1 MQKLIR
7 ALGATMMILGV
18 STPASVNAFGG
29 SFFDGP
35 AFKPVGVTGGSTVC
49 AFNPYNDPGFGEA
62 EISFLSSAL
71 GNTSVGGTWWS
82 SANNTTTFNAV
93 TVTDLETDCPFSNVV
108 ILSQVGADAASY
120 TAEDLYELVW
130 SATFNGDGQSYTY
143 RVALEGV
150 TNTIVVNTRTLNT
163 APNVAPTANAGSNQS
178 VQSGTQVTLDGS
190 GSTDSDGAIVS
201 YAWTRTGGTGS
212 GANAVL
218 NDATAVS
225 PTFTDSSLTSNDTSV
240 THEFSLVVTDDDG
253 DSSVA
258 DTVTVTI
265 TPPPNAAPTVTAS
278 AVATSVTSGTQV
290 QLLGTGNDTDGT
302 VVSYAWTRTGGTG
315 SGANAVLSDATA
327 QNPTFTD
334 NSLTTGSSSV
344 THQFSVVATDD
355 DGATSNP
362 SVVTITIVAPTNTAP
377 TAVAG
382 ATPTTAAAGQSVTL
396 NSTGSNANDVGQTLT
411 YAWSQTAGT
420 AVTLSSST
428 AAAPT
433 FTAPTL
439 VPGVPPE
446 TLTFSL
452 IVNDGFENSAA
463 SLVNI
468 TVNPP
473 ANVDPTANAGPDQ
486 TVASAALVTLDGTAS
501 DPNNAGQALT
511 FAWSQTSGPSVTL
524 SSTTTAQP
532 TFTAPTL
539 AVGAADDT
547 LVFSLI
553 VNDGVSSSVA
563 DTVSITVEPPANTVP
578 TANAGPDQ
586 AVTSAA
592 SVTLDGSASDAN
604 DPGQTL
610 IYSWM
615 QLSGGAVVLSGAD
628 TVMPT
633 FTAPTLPI
641 GAADMSLT
649 FQLSVFDGFDT
660 SVADTVVITVQAPG
674 NTAPV
679 ANAGADQIVATNN
692 TVTLDGT
699 SSIPNDA
706 GQSLTYAWTQT
717 GGTSVTLSSPSAP
730 SPLFTSPN
738 LEIGDSDAV
747 LTFSLTVNDGFDTSV
762 ADTVTVTVTAPPNTP
777 PTANAGADQNVADG
791 SLVTLDGSA
800 SSANDA
806 GQVLTYTWSQTGGT
820 AVSFDTT
827 VAQPSFTAPTL
838 NIGDSDAVLTFSLTV
853 NDGFDTSVADT
864 IVVFVRAPGDM
875 TAPVITPPADITA
888 EAGPLGTA
896 SVTFAATV
904 TDNVDPVVMPVFRL
918 GSDVI
923 TSPYDFGVGANTVL
937 VNATDAAGNVATQQS
952 FVVTITAATAPDA
965 PLITTAAIN
974 ANRSLTIG
982 GTAEVDATVTV
993 TFPDNSTQ
1001 TVTAT
1006 GSIYAVTSAAD
1017 MAGGTVTVTA
1027 TDAVGN
1033 TSAAA
1038 TVDLFPDFDGPTVTI
1053 SGAPSSINDATP
1065 FMITITFSEA
1075 VTGFVQGDLSVTGA
1089 AITSFAGAGAVYTAQ
1104 ITPSGTEA
1112 VTISV
1117 AAGVAEDDFGNLND
1131 ASGVASIG
1139 LGAMTA
1145 TEEMITQVARQRTTQ
1160 LIRAQP
1166 KLNAF
1171 LLGDSLGRFNVNAT
1185 QGAGNFDLGT
1195 SPDRPVWLSAQG
1207 QWSTQDDI
1215 ESTYANLSLGSHYR
1229 ISENLLIGAMA
1240 QFDTM
1245 TSDNGPMAFDSTGW
1259 LAGPYAV
1266 ARLPDQKLVF
1276 SGAYLFGQSDNTL
1289 SPLGTYE
1296 DTFTSDRSV
1305 LTLDVAGEVAFE
1317 RFMLIPMLD
1326 LAYVS
1331 DENEAYVD
1339 GDGFDV
1345 RAMTVT
1351 TTEATLGLDVVVPI
1365 AVSKGALDLLGGFGA
1380 STSIFDDGFT
1390 QTESNQGQVT
1400 LGARYAFGAAN
1411 QLSLNMQY
1419 DGIGDDD
1426 YEAFGATAR
1435 VEFSF

>member
-1 MQKLIR
+1 M
-7 ALGATMMILGV
+7 GATILIAGA

-62 EISFLSSAL
+62 EISFLSSAP

-82 SANNTTTFNAV
+82 SSNSTITFNAV

-108 ILSQVGADAASY
+108 ILSQVGADATSY
-120 TAEDLYELVW
+120 SAEDLYELVW
-130 SATFNGDGQSYTY
+130 TATFDGDGQSYTY

-150 TNTIVVNTRTLNT
+150 TSTTVVNTRTLNV

-190 GSTDSDGAIVS
+190 GSTDSDGSITS
-201 YAWTRTGGTGS
+201 YAWARTGGTGS

-218 NDATAVS
+218 NDATAAS
-225 PTFTDSSLTSNDTSV
+225 PTFTDSSLSSNDVSV
-240 THEFSLVVTDDDG
+240 THVFSLVVTDNDG

-315 SGANAVLSDATA
+315 SGANAVLSDAA
-327 QNPTFTD
+327 GQNPTFTD

-355 DGATSNP
+355 DGAASTP

-382 ATPTTAAAGQSVTL
+382 ATPSSATAGQSVTL
-396 NSTGSNANDVGQTLT
+396 NSAGSNANDAGQTLT
-411 YAWSQTAGT
+411 YAWSQTAGA
-420 AVTLSSST
+420 AVTLSSTT

-439 VPGVPPE
+439 VPGAPPE

-452 IVNDGFENSAA
+452 IVNDGVENSAA

-468 TVNPP
+468 TINPP
-473 ANVDPTANAGPDQ
+473 ANVDPTADAGPDQ
-486 TVASAALVTLDGTAS
+486 TVASAASVTLDGTAS
-501 DPNNAGQALT
+501 DPNNAGQSLT
-511 FAWSQTSGPSVTL
+511 YAWSQTSGPSVTL
-524 SSTTTAQP
+524 SSATAAQP
-532 TFTAPTL
+532 TFTAPTV
-539 AVGAADDT
+539 AVGAADAT
-547 LVFSLI
+547 LGFNLI
-553 VNDGVSSSVA
+553 VNDGVTNSVA
-563 DTVSITVEPPANTVP
+563 DTVVVTVQAPANTAP

-586 AVTSAA
+586 AVASGA

-604 DPGQTL
+604 DAGQTL
-610 IYSWM
+610 TYSWV
-615 QLSGGAVVLSGAD
+615 QVGGSAVVLSGAD

-633 FTAPTLPI
+633 FTALTLPI
-641 GAADMSLT
+641 GAADQSLI

-660 SVADTVVITVQAPG
+660 SVVDTVEITVQAQG

-679 ANAGADQIVATNN
+679 ANAGTAQFVATNT
-692 TVTLDGT
+692 TVTLDGSG
-699 SSIPNDA
+699 SSPNDA
-706 GQSLTYAWTQT
+706 GQTLTYAWAQT
-717 GGTSVTLSSPSAP
+717 GGTTVTLSSLSAAAP
-730 SPLFTSPN
+730 TFTAPN
-738 LEIGDSDAV
+738 LGIGDSDAV

-762 ADTVTVTVTAPPNTP
+762 ADTVTVTVTAPPNTI
-777 PTANAGADQNVADG
+777 PTANAGTDQTVADG

-800 SSANDA
+800 SAANDA
-806 GQVLTYTWSQTGGT
+806 GQVLSYMWAQTGGPT
-820 AVSFDTT
+820 ISFDTAA
-827 VAQPSFTAPTL
+827 AQPTFTAPTL
-838 NIGDSDAVLTFSLTV
+838 NIGDSNAVLTFSLMV
-853 NDGFDTSVADT
+853 DDGFDASVADT
-864 IVVFVRAPGDM
+864 VVVFVTAPGDV

-904 TDNVDPVVMPVFRL
+904 TDNFDPVVMPVFRL

-937 VNATDAAGNVATQQS
+937 VNATDAAGNMAAQQS
-952 FVVTITAATAPDA
+952 FVVTVTAATAPDA

-982 GTAEVDATVTV
+982 GTAEVDATVNV

-1001 TVTAT
+1001 SVTAT
-1006 GSIYAVTSAAD
+1006 GGAYSVTSAAD
-1017 MAGGTVTVTA
+1017 MAVGTVTVTA

-1053 SGAPSSINDATP
+1053 SGAPSSIVDATP
-1065 FMITITFSEA
+1065 FVVTITFSEA
-1075 VTGFVQGDLSVTGA
+1075 VTGFVQGDLTVTGA
-1089 AITSFAGAGAVYTAQ
+1089 DITGFAGSAAVYTAQ

-1112 VTISV
+1112 VTIGV

-1131 ASGVASIG
+1131 PSAVASIG

-1145 TEEMITQVARQRTTQ
+1145 TEEMITQVARQRNTH
-1160 LIRAQP
+1160 LVRAQP
-1166 KLNAF
+1166 KLSAF
-1171 LLGDSLGRFNVNAT
+1171 LMGDSLGRFNVNAT
-1185 QGAGNFDLGT
+1185 QGAGNFALGT

-1207 QWSTQDDI
+1207 QWSEQDDI
-1215 ESTYANLSLGSHYR
+1215 ESIYANLSLGSHYR
-1229 ISENLLIGAMA
+1229 VSKNLLIGAMA

-1266 ARLPDQKLVF
+1266 ARMPEQKLVF
-1276 SGAYLFGQSDNTL
+1276 SGAYLIGQSDNTL

-1296 DTFTSDRSV
+1296 DTFTSDRSL

-1317 RFMLIPMLD
+1317 RFMLVPMLD
-1326 LAYVS
+1326 LAHVTEES
-1331 DENEAYVD
+1331 EAYVD

-1351 TTEATLGLDVVVPI
+1351 TTEATLGLDIVVPV
-1365 AVSKGALDLLGGFGA
+1365 AVSNGALDLLAGFA
-1380 STSIFDDGFT
+1380 ARTSVFDDGFT
-1390 QTESNQGQVT
+1390 RTDSSQGQVS

-1426 YEAFGATAR
+1426 YEAVGASAR

>member
-1 MQKLIR
+1 MQKLMR
-7 ALGATMMILGV
+7 ALGATVMILGV

-29 SFFDGP
+29 SFLDGP

-62 EISFLSSAL
+62 EISFFSSAP

-82 SANNTTTFNAV
+82 SATSTTTFNAV

-120 TAEDLYELVW
+120 SAEDQYELVW
-130 SATFNGDGQSYTY
+130 TATFDGDGQSYTY

-150 TNTIVVNTRTLNT
+150 TTTTVVNTRTLNV

-240 THEFSLVVTDDDG
+240 THVFSLVVTDDDG

-278 AVATSVTSGTQV
+278 AVATSVPSGTQV
-290 QLLGTGNDTDGT
+290 QLLGSGNDTDGT
-302 VVSYAWTRTGGTG
+302 VASYAWTRIGGTG
-315 SGANAVLSDATA
+315 AGANAVLSDAAA

-334 NSLTTGSSSV
+334 NSLTTSDASV
-344 THQFSVVATDD
+344 THIFSVVATDD
-355 DGATSNP
+355 DGAQ
-362 SVVTITIVAPTNTAP
+362 SVADTVTITITAPTNTTP

-382 ATPTTAAAGQSVTL
+382 ATPTTAAADQLVTL
-396 NSTGSNANDVGQTLT
+396 NSTGSSANDTGQTLT
-411 YAWSQTAGT
+411 YNWSQTAGT
-420 AVTLSSST
+420 TVALSSAS
-428 AAAPT
+428 AASPT
-433 FTAPTL
+433 FNAPTL
-439 VPGVPPE
+439 VPGAPAEV
-446 TLTFSL
+446 LTFSL
-452 IVNDGFENSAA
+452 VVNDGLEDSAA
-463 SLVNI
+463 ATVDI

-473 ANVDPTANAGPDQ
+473 ANVDPTANAGTDQ
-486 TVASAALVTLDGTAS
+486 TVASAASVTLDGTAS
-501 DPNNAGQALT
+501 DSNNAGQTLT

-524 SSTTTAQP
+524 SSTTAAQP
-532 TFTAPTL
+532 TFTAPTV
-539 AVGAADDT
+539 AIGATNAT

-553 VNDGVSSSVA
+553 VNDGVASSVA
-563 DTVSITVEPPANTVP
+563 DTVVVTVEAPANTAP
-578 TANAGPDQ
+578 TADAGPDQ
-586 AVTSAA
+586 SVTAAA

-604 DPGQTL
+604 DAGQTL
-610 IYSWM
+610 TYSWM
-615 QLSGGAVVLSGAD
+615 QMSGGTVVLNGAD

-641 GAADMSLT
+641 GAADMPLT
-649 FQLSVFDGFDT
+649 FQLWVFDGFEL

-679 ANAGADQIVATNN
+679 ANAGEDQIVPANN
-692 TVTLDGT
+692 TVSLDGT
-699 SSIPNDA
+699 ASTPNDA

-717 GGTSVTLSSPSAP
+717 GGPSVTLSSPSTP

-738 LEIGDSDAV
+738 LEIGDSDEV
-747 LTFSLTVNDGFDTSV
+747 LTFSLTVNDGFDTSA
-762 ADTVTVTVTAPPNTP
+762 ADTVTVTVTAPPNTI
-777 PTANAGADQNVADG
+777 PTANAGVDQSVADG

-800 SSANDA
+800 STANDA
-806 GQVLTYTWSQTGGT
+806 GQALSYTWSQTGGPT
-820 AVSFDTT
+820 VSFDAT

-838 NIGDSDAVLTFSLTV
+838 NIGDSNAVLTFSLTV
-853 NDGFDTSVADT
+853 NDGFDASVADT
-864 IVVFVRAPGDM
+864 VVVFVTAPGDV

-904 TDNVDPVVMPVFRL
+904 TDNFDPVVVPVFRL
-918 GSDVI
+918 GGDVI
-923 TSPYDFGVGANTVL
+923 TSPYDFAVGANTVL
-937 VNATDAAGNVATQQS
+937 VDATDAAGNMATQQS
-952 FVVTITAATAPDA
+952 FVVTITAATAPDV
-965 PLITTAAIN
+965 PLITTAVIN

-982 GTAEVDATVTV
+982 GTAEPDATVTV

-1006 GSIYAVTSAAD
+1006 GGAYSVTSAAD

-1027 TDAVGN
+1027 TDAIGN
-1033 TSAAA
+1033 TSSAA
-1038 TVDLFPDFDGPTVTI
+1038 TVDLFPDYDGPTVTI
-1053 SGAPSSINDATP
+1053 SGAPSSIIDATP
-1065 FMITITFSEA
+1065 FMITLTFSEA
-1075 VTGFVQGDLSVTGA
+1075 VTGFVQGDLTVTGA
-1089 AITSFAGAGAVYTAQ
+1089 DITSFAGSAAVYTAQ
-1104 ITPSGTEA
+1104 ITPLGTEV
-1112 VTISV
+1112 VTIGV
-1117 AAGVAEDDFGNLND
+1117 AAGVAEDDFGNLNE
-1131 ASGVASIG
+1131 ASAVASIG

-1160 LIRAQP
+1160 LLRAQP
-1166 KLNAF
+1166 KLSAF
-1171 LLGDSLGRFNVNAT
+1171 LLGNSLGRFNVNAT
-1185 QGAGNFDLGT
+1185 QGAGNFELGT

-1207 QWSTQDDI
+1207 QWTKQDNI
-1215 ESTYANLSLGSHYR
+1215 ESTYANLSRGTHYR
-1229 ISENLLIGAMA
+1229 VGENLLIGGMA

-1245 TSDNGPMAFDSTGW
+1245 TSDNGPMAFDSNGW

-1276 SGAYLFGQSDNTL
+1276 SGAYLVGQSDNTL

-1296 DTFTSDRSV
+1296 DTFTSDRSL

-1317 RFMLIPMLD
+1317 RFMLVPMLD
-1326 LAYVS
+1326 LAYVT

-1351 TTEATLGLDVVVPI
+1351 TTEATLGLDFVVPV
-1365 AVSKGALDLLGGFGA
+1365 AVSNGALDLLGGFA
-1380 STSIFDDGFT
+1380 ARTSVFDDGFT
-1390 QTESNQGQVT
+1390 RTESNQGQVA
-1400 LGARYAFGAAN
+1400 LGARYEFGAAN
-1411 QLSLNMQY
+1411 QLSLRMQY

-1426 YEAFGATAR
+1426 YESFGASAR